1 MKLAKETTSF
11 TWEIKGVEEIK
22 RMDTWEAV
30 HCEFKVSKFTW
41 SLSLTSNNRYL
52 YVVPSL
58 VEPKNVVVKF
68 AMAIMVLNNN
78 NQVINTPILGNTNSY
93 IIHFNGYHIFQV
105 SWSFYFLNA
114 GQGGDL
120 GYYGCASEKKLV
132 DQKWEVLK
140 FGETNFDYFSSQ
152 VYNGSLK
159 LFVEMTVFYDTHGA

>member
-22 RMDTWEAV
+22 KMDTWEAV

-41 SLSLTSNNRYL
+41 SLSLTSNDRYL

-78 NQVINTPILGNTNSY
+78 NQVINTPILGNINSCSLY
-93 IIHFNGYHIFQV
+93 IIIIHVNG
-105 SWSFYFLNA
+105 
-114 GQGGDL
+114 
-120 GYYGCASEKKLV
+120 
-132 DQKWEVLK
+132 QK
-140 FGETNFDYFSSQ
+140 FFSSFMEFLFLFLKCWPRRRFRILWSGIRKEGGGPEVGGTQ
-152 VYNGSLK
+152 VWGDK
-159 LFVEMTVFYDTHGA
+159 L

>member
-1 MKLAKETTSF
+1 MSSKDIFNKKIPAGIPEYKSKLAKETTSF

-41 SLSLTSNNRYL
+41 SLSLTSNDRYL

-78 NQVINTPILGNTNSY
+78 NQVINTPILG
-93 IIHFNGYHIFQV
+93 
-105 SWSFYFLNA
+105 
-114 GQGGDL
+114 DL
-120 GYYGCASEKKLV
+120 GYYGAASEKKVV